1 MIAVIRIAGI
11 LSHHATVGVKIMN
24 LDDDDDDDDYVCL
37 CWCM

>member
-11 LSHHATVGVKIMN
+11 LSHHATVGVKNMN
-24 LDDDDDDDDYVCL
+24 LDDDDDDYVCV